1 MNGNEQRYRWI
12 ADNIDTSGIEPK
24 LPHYI
29 REMIAEI
36 EQADRENNLAVFDTV
51 CNDLEVHTKL
61 LLPDILNDHEWDTRN
76 LQSSWRQVFPLRRI
90 RILWKLKA
98 Y

>member
-1 MNGNEQRYRWI
+1 MNGNELRYHWI

-61 LLPDILNDHEWDTRN
+61 LLPDILNDHEWDM
-76 LQSSWRQVFPLRRI
+76 LCEKYSFPYEE
-90 RILWKLKA
+90 A
-98 Y
+98 QP

>member
-36 EQADRENNLAVFDTV
+36 EQADRENNLPVYDTV
-51 CNDLEVHTKL
+51 CNDLEAHTKL
-61 LLPDILNDHEWDTRN
+61 LLPDILNDHEWDM
-76 LQSSWRQVFPLRRI
+76 LCEKYSFP
-90 RILWKLKA
+90 
-98 Y
+98 YEEDQP